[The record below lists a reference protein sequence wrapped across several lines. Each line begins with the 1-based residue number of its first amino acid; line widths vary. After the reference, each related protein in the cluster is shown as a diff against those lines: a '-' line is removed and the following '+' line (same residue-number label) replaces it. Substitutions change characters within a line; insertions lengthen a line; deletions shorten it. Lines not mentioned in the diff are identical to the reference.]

1 MAFDPNQIASLTKNF
16 SFETIDSVVASAST
30 LAARLSSELGDTINT
45 VVQGFGGAVA
55 FDAVATNTPVLSGLS
70 PSTSL

>member
-1 MAFDPNQIASLTKNF
+1 MAFDPNQIASLMQNF

-30 LAARLSSELGDTINT
+30 LAAQLSSALGDTINT
-45 VVQGFGGAVA
+45 VAQGFGGDVA